1 MEERH
6 GITVE
11 QAEEAL
17 ADPNRIVFE
26 PDYAS
31 ISNSSIRVVG
41 YSEQAGRLL
50 TVIVVVDED
59 GKEWGGSG
67 WSANARDRRYY
78 ERGAEHEQDR

>member
-6 GITVE
+6 GVSVE

-31 ISNSSIRVVG
+31 KSGSDRG
-41 YSEQAGRLL
+41 GR
-50 TVIVVVDED
+50 
-59 GKEWGGSG
+59 
-67 WSANARDRRYY
+67 
-78 ERGAEHEQDR
+78 